1 MRSPQVRLLGLS
13 NDFHSRVKR
22 CKDPQICV
30 LISTA
35 HLQGDGHILSSDD
48 GMLLIGPMDHKHSS
62 QCILTAVPSSP
73 SVSITKA

>member
-1 MRSPQVRLLGLS
+1 MKAVYL
-13 NDFHSRVKR
+13 D
-22 CKDPQICV
+22 
-30 LISTA
+30 TA

-73 SVSITKA
+73 SVSITKAWSHTHAGKLRSCFL